1 MVKRIATNFVSSL
14 NSLLCIIIATLC
26 LIPSQT
32 HSLTLK
38 SDINSLR
45 EIAHAIDPNS
55 IAPYSYIHSW
65 DFRVDPC
72 ESKGP
77 QFLGILCDLPLDNS
91 SSRITAIDLDG
102 IGYEGFLTPAIGNLT
117 ELTILNINSNKFRGP
132 IPETIGN
139 LRKLTRLSVSDNFF
153 TGVIPQEIGELKKL
167 EYIDLSMNRF
177 SGTIPYDMTSL
188 RRLTYLSLSNNNL
201 SGRIHNLTGLWQ
213 LDTLDISFNQFF
225 GDLPNLPVSLRNIYF
240 GHNIFS
246 GHMTSLKNLI
256 HLRWLDISNNR
267 LSGAIERDILS
278 LRRVI
283 HLNVSFNRFTSM
295 DVINYSGQRP
305 QLHLLEAQGNNL
317 RGNLPINLVS
327 FTNLTIIN
335 LSNNQFHGL
344 IPKEYGQKL
353 RTLWR
358 QLYLDHN
365 FLTGKLPLEFTHTTK
380 NVKVSVGNNCLK
392 CPTNVTL
399 CRGGQRPET
408 ECLGQHN
415 I

>member
-1 MVKRIATNFVSSL
+1 MVKKTPTNFVSSP
-14 NSLLCIIIATLC
+14 NSLLTIIATILY
-26 LIPSQT
+26 LIPSQF

-38 SDINSLR
+38 DDINSLR

-55 IAPYSYIHSW
+55 IAPYSYIRSW
-65 DFRVDPC
+65 DFKVDPC

-117 ELTILNINSNKFRGP
+117 ELTILNLNNNKFRGP
-132 IPETIGN
+132 IPETIRK
-139 LRKLTRLSVSDNFF
+139 LRKLTRLSLSNNFF
-153 TGVIPQEIGELKKL
+153 TGAIPREIGELKKL
-167 EYIDLSMNRF
+167 QYIDLSMNRF

-188 RRLTYLSLSNNNL
+188 RSLTYLSLSNNNF
-201 SGRIHNLTGLWQ
+201 SGRIRNLTGLWQ
-213 LDTLDISFNQFF
+213 LNTLDISFNQFF

-240 GHNIFS
+240 SHNIFS
-246 GHMTSLKNLI
+246 GPLTPLKDLI
-256 HLRWLDISNNR
+256 HVRWLDISDNR
-267 LSGAIERDILS
+267 LSGAIQRDIFS
-278 LRRVI
+278 LRQVI
-283 HLNVSFNRFTSM
+283 HLNVSFNRFASM
-295 DVINYSGQRP
+295 DVINYSGQGP

-327 FTNLTIIN
+327 FTNLTTIN
-335 LSNNQFHGL
+335 LSNNQFHGI

-353 RTLWR
+353 STLWR

-365 FLTGKLPLEFTHTTK
+365 FLTGKLPLEFTHTLK
-380 NVKVSVGNNCLK
+380 NVKVSLGNNCLN
-392 CPTNVTL
+392 CPTNVVL
-399 CRGGQRPET
+399 CRGGQRPGT
-408 ECLGQHN
+408 ECSGQHN